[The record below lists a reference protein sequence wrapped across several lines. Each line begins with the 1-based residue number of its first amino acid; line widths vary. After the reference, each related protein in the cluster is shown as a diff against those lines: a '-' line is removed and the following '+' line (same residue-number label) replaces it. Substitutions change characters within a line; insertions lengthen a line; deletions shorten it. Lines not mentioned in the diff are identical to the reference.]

1 MNKSDIKIG
10 NYYHFKFSDE
20 WSELN
25 GSYKIKGYSSPD
37 VVSSLSGGQSL
48 YSLMF
53 EPYDIDSE
61 KYYSFIDDSTL
72 IFIATKLVTTDPI
85 EEEDNSTVYI
95 PSTIL
100 VYNESYEYTK
110 ANRMTYEFTSSPR
123 IFESDLDRND
133 YETKSRNIVKK
144 AILNTNEFKVDDF
157 SVSVTD
163 SEVLTT
169 LSEYNEYNDK
179 KEEENNKSTTAALQT
194 KQNREAAERKL
205 YESTLN
211 MESSKKLYETRY
223 AELTDKIN
231 EANKIAQ
238 SNSEQKDILNNIKS
252 YIIDVIADILIRT
265 PTAFDGVTGYVSGNT
280 AEQIYNLI
288 YNSVSS

>member
-10 NYYHFKFSDE
+10 NYYYFKFSDE
-20 WSELN
+20 WIELN
-25 GSYKIKGYSSPD
+25 GSYKIRGYSSPD

-61 KYYSFIDDSTL
+61 QYYSFIDDSTL

-85 EEEDNSTVYI
+85 EEEDDSTVYI

-123 IFESDLDRND
+123 IFESELDKND
-133 YETKSRNIVKK
+133 YKTKSRNIVKK
-144 AILNTNEFKVDDF
+144 AISGTNEFRVDDF
-157 SVSVTD
+157 SVSVTE
-163 SEVLTT
+163 SGVLTT
-169 LSEYNEYNDK
+169 LAEYNKYNDK
-179 KEEENNKSTTAALQT
+179 KEEENNKSTTAAIQT

-205 YESTLN
+205 YEATLD
-211 MESSKKLYETRY
+211 METSKLLYETRY

-238 SNSEQKDILNNIKS
+238 SNSEQKDVLNNIKT